1 MSKTDALHRLLGT
14 RISSDAAQPGETVG
28 VQSMAAAKVIDIDRI
43 VADPTQPR
51 REFDETEIAELAAS
65 LRDLGQQQP
74 IRVRWD
80 AQQER
85 YVIIAGERR
94 WRAAKQAGL
103 KTLSAITDDKTLAA
117 DRVLEMQIVE
127 NALRSDL
134 TPIEAGAAYRLLMQ
148 TWGCT
153 QQQLAAR
160 LHVSQSKVS
169 RALQALDLPEPVKA
183 AVSQGKVG
191 AVAAVKKQATQR
203 AARKQ
208 TKKGTRPSRLVTPI
222 GTVVV
227 TPKAGQSVV
236 DVLLAAI
243 EQERGRA
250 AA

>member
-28 VQSMAAAKVIDIDRI
+28 VQSLAAAKVIDIDRI

-51 REFDETEIAELAAS
+51 REFDETEMAELAAS

-103 KTLSAITDDKTLAA
+103 KTLSAITDEKTLAA

>member
-51 REFDETEIAELAAS
+51 REFDETEMAELAAS